1 MMTDANIQELIMI
14 VKSIQLND
22 SKTNNTYSSEGFVVR
37 RCLNFCNDHD
47 INITHGSAYK
57 ELRHKSYYYINKCI
71 DSIID
76 KGIDLYG
83 LRENHIISDKEIVDK
98 LLGVKN

>member
-1 MMTDANIQELIMI
+1 MTDDNIQELIMI

-22 SKTNNTYSSEGFVVR
+22 SKTNNTYSTQDFVIK
-37 RCLNFCNDHD
+37 RCEDFCSKYN

-57 ELRHKSYYYINKCI
+57 ELRHKSYYYIDKCLKN
-71 DSIID
+71 IINEQ
-76 KGIDLYG
+76 KDLYG

>member
-1 MMTDANIQELIMI
+1 MTDKNIQELIMI

-22 SKTNNTYSSEGFVVR
+22 SKTNNSYSKEGFVIR
-37 RCLNFCNDHD
+37 RCLNFCTEHD

-71 DSIID
+71 DSIIE
-76 KGIDLYG
+76 KGVDLYN
-83 LRENHIISDKEIVDK
+83 LRTEHIISDKEIVDR
-98 LLGVKN
+98 LLNIKN

>member
-1 MMTDANIQELIMI
+1 MMTEDNIKELIMI

-22 SKTNNTYSSEGFVVR
+22 LKSNNTYSIQDFVIK
-37 RCLNFCNDHD
+37 RCENFCKEHN

-57 ELRHKSYYYINKCI
+57 ELRHKSYYYIDKCLK
-71 DSIID
+71 SIINEQ
-76 KGIDLYG
+76 KDLYG
-83 LRENHIISDKEIVDK
+83 LRETHIISDKEIVDR